1 MNKFTLILMAIF
13 ITPLIGYSQFVEN
26 KGQVL
31 DFNENFHPEVK
42 YYHSTNSAGVY
53 FQKDRVV
60 YNFIKVDQV
69 DESLYSSNQT
79 EYKEAL
85 EKREATYYRMDLVF
99 QNANSDVEITSGEAI
114 QGVTHFYLNKRNG
127 IRDVKTYSSIQ
138 YNNVYPNIDVVFH
151 TSKGGMKYD
160 IVLREGANIDDVQ
173 LKFEGFDVRIED
185 KRLIIPTEFGDITEE
200 IPLSFLDDNE
210 QNTVDV
216 EYVINKDG
224 SVGFKLKKKVK
235 YSKLTIDP
243 VLEWATYFNQTNQ
256 TGSNTIDYI
265 RNHMDDDGNY
275 FTYGYVWS
283 NVNSYPVV
291 GSGGAYTSN
300 YNANRDIYF
309 AKFNTNRQLVWGT
322 YLGGSGGD
330 QHSWGR
336 PIVTHGNTL
345 HIVGEEMSAG
355 APFTNGGG
363 YYSVTNNQAFW
374 GRFNKDTGALMH
386 LTSIGRIYDPSIA
399 ISNSGRVAIIGDA
412 YDWGGL
418 PTMNRAGAYN
428 QPINGGY
435 LDMALLMFNSAYN
448 QIWGTF
454 LGGPS
459 SQEGFTCAFD
469 NDENLYFA
477 GGTTW
482 STASNPTS
490 ERLVTLSGAYNQNV
504 YGGGSDATFGKFSS
518 SGQLVWHSLYG
529 GNGGDARIG
538 AMGSPA
544 IVTISPTTDELI
556 LAFNTTSTNL
566 PVQNLSGAYNK
577 GLPSDPDFGD
587 GGSFW
592 NYAGYIAK
600 FSTAGVR
607 NWGTYFYG
615 DTNESGTIIQNIIF
629 GGCNKFYVGAAGSA
643 NTLTGASSGYN
654 LLNSTTGSRNGYIT
668 MLDASNFSFEWD
680 SYLNSDH
687 AIDCY
692 VAANINQPRFFA
704 TSPIYYEN
712 IPVVDPGG
720 GAFFDGNSWDPTKGT
735 LGIFQFHPSLP
746 PDLTD
751 QSICAGQSVTLTASA
766 GMGAPYNWYSSPTG
780 GSSINTGATYTVSP
794 TSTTTYYVSSGTG
807 MCASPRSPITV
818 NVTPAPTAPVISSN
832 SPICVGGTLNLTANT
847 ISGATYNWTGPNS
860 YSSSAEDPTRSP
872 VTAAMAGTYNSY
884 VVVAGCTS
892 AVASTNVTI
901 NIPSVAPTSITGTST
916 ICSGAS
922 TTLTLSGGTSGTGA
936 TAQWFSGSCGGTP
949 VGTGSSITVSP
960 TSTTTYYVRYSG
972 TCNTTSCASQTVTV
986 TGPPNAGTLSGNQ
999 NVCEGSTTTFS
1010 TTSSGGTWSSSNT
1023 ATATVN
1029 SSGVVTGQAAG
1040 TTTITYTVAGT
1051 GGCAD
1056 ATATR
1061 TVTVTT
1067 PPNAGT
1073 LSGTQ
1078 AICEGSTTTFSSTVS
1093 GGTWSS
1099 SNTTTATVN
1108 SSGVV
1113 TGQAAG
1119 TATIT
1124 YTVAETGGGPDAK
1137 QPRQVT

>member
-224 SVGFKLKKKVK
+224 SVGFELKSDVA

-243 VLEWATYFNQTNQ
+243 VLEWSTYFNYIG
-256 TGSNTIDYI
+256 TGSNIDYI
-265 RNHMDDDGNY
+265 CNHLDDDGNY
-275 FTYGYVWS
+275 FTYGMGYS
-283 NVNSYPVV
+283 AASTYPVINP
-291 GSGGAYTSN
+291 GSAYT
-300 YNANRDIYF
+300 ANHSGSSDTYI
-309 AKFNTNRQLVWGT
+309 AKFNSDRQLVWST
-322 YLGGSGGD
+322 YLGGSGAD
-330 QHSWGR
+330 YVYDGR
-336 PIVTHGNTL
+336 VITTSGNTL
-345 HIVGEEMSAG
+345 HVIGERISSG

-363 YYSVTNNQAFW
+363 FYQANANRNFW
-374 GRFNKDTGALMH
+374 ARFNKNTGTLQH
-386 LTSIGRIYDPSIA
+386 LTSLSSGYKPNIA
-399 ISNSGRVAIIGDA
+399 ISNSGLVVISNDV
-412 YDWGGL
+412 YDFNNL
-418 PTMNRAGAYN
+418 PIMNRAGAYN
-428 QPINGGY
+428 QNTNGGSK
-435 LDMALLMFNSAYN
+435 DMGLLMFNASYN
-448 QIWGTF
+448 QVWGTF
-454 LGGPS
+454 WGGAG
-459 SQEGFTCAFD
+459 SQERFSCVFD
-469 NDENLYFA
+469 NNNNLYFV
-477 GGTTW
+477 GET
-482 STASNPTS
+482 SNNS
-490 ERLVTLSGAYNQNV
+490 GLVNLPGAYNQTIT
-504 YGGGSDATFGKFSS
+504 GGGTDVVLGKFNT
-518 SGQLVWHSLYG
+518 SGQLVWATLI
-529 GNGGDARIG
+529 GGDGSDARAG
-538 AMGSPA
+538 QQGHAARA
-544 IVTISPTTDELI
+544 IIHPTTNELL

-566 PVQNLSGAYNK
+566 PLVNLPGAYNK
-577 GLPSDPDFGD
+577 GVPTHPDFAGS
-587 GGSFW
+587 GGGYW
-592 NYAGYIAK
+592 NYAAYLCK
-600 FSTAGVR
+600 FSPSGAMNWATYYYTGTGGGDIIENIALGGCDKLYIGSAGVS
-607 NWGTYFYG
+607 T
-615 DTNESGTIIQNIIF
+615 
-629 GGCNKFYVGAAGSA
+629 KP
-643 NTLTGASSGYN
+643 LTGASDGYN
-654 LLNSTTGSRNGYIT
+654 LLLGTSTSRSGYIT
-668 MLDASNFSFEWD
+668 MLNSNTYAFEWD
-680 SYLNSDH
+680 SYLNTDVSYE
-687 AIDCY
+687 AN
-692 VAANINQPRFFA
+692 VAANINQARFY
-704 TSPIYYEN
+704 TTTRLYYDN
-712 IPVVDPGG
+712 LPVVDPSG
-720 GAFFDGNSWDPTKGT
+720 GAYFNSNNVDPTGA
-735 LGIFQFHPSLP
+735 GIGISQFHPSLP

-751 QSICAGQSVTLTASA
+751 QSICAGESVTLTASA

-780 GSSINTGATYTVSP
+780 GSSINTGATYTVST

-922 TTLTLSGGTSGTGA
+922 TTLTLSGGTLGTGA
-936 TAQWFSGSCGGTP
+936 TAQWFSGSCGGTL
-949 VGTGSSITVSP
+949 VGTGNSITVSPTSNTTYFVRYNGTCNTTTCISQAVTVNSNSTAPTSITGTSTICSGSSTTLTVTGGTLGTGATVQWYLGSCGGALINTGNSITVAP
-960 TSTTTYYVRYSG
+960 TSTTTYYVRYVG
-972 TCNTTSCASQTVTV
+972 TCNTTVCISQ
-986 TGPPNAGTLSGNQ
+986 
-999 NVCEGSTTTFS
+999 
-1010 TTSSGGTWSSSNT
+1010 
-1023 ATATVN
+1023 
-1029 SSGVVTGQAAG
+1029 
-1040 TTTITYTVAGT
+1040 
-1051 GGCAD
+1051 
-1056 ATATR
+1056 

-1073 LSGTQ
+1073 LSGNQ
-1078 AICEGSTTTFSSTVS
+1078 VICSGSTTTFSSTQA
-1093 GGTWSS
+1093 GGTWTS
-1099 SNTTTATVN
+1099 SNTGTATVN

-1124 YTVAETGGGPDAK
+1124 YTV
-1137 QPRQVT
+1137 